1 MIPIYSPNIGI
12 YTKSAKEAIDSGWIS
27 NHGIYVEKSTLL
39 LKKILNVKHTILM
52 NNGTCATHCLFIA
65 LKYKYPHIQKIYI
78 PNNAYVA
85 AWNACFMEYS
95 KSHVE
100 VMKMDI
106 DTWNISTDENY
117 IRSLD
122 ANSAVLIVHNLGN
135 IVNVPRLKKI
145 RPDLIFIEDNC
156 EGFTGKYENIYSGTS
171 ESTLCSSVSFYGNKI
186 ITTGEGGAFMT
197 NDDDVYEYIKK
208 AYSQGMSSTRYL
220 HDTHAYNYRMT
231 NIQAAFLYDQ
241 LNNFDTIISNKQ
253 KLFSVYRELFAPL
266 VRIGKLSFFKIE
278 EHTENSNWIFAI
290 RIINNTLSIDEL
302 NQFFNKHNID
312 IRPFFYPITS
322 HKHLSDISFDD
333 PNSILLNQEI
343 LMIPSS
349 PDITLEQQKQ
359 VVDSF
364 YHLLLDNIDIIPI
377 TPSNTTILQKF
388 ITTINDTHFRYYQ
401 SRTIDII
408 KNHVYTVLLQKNNII
423 IGYAH
428 IDLDNLEN
436 KHWIGIYLDPEY
448 RNKGIGKLL
457 LAYLVFIAKY
467 HNIQEL
473 YLSVDHDN
481 TNAIS
486 LYQKLGF
493 KSIQEKNIII
503 MKYSL

>member
-1 MIPIYSPNIGI
+1 MIPIYSPNIEI
-12 YTKSAKEAIDSGWIS
+12 YTKSAKEAIESGWIS
-27 NHGIYVEKSTLL
+27 NHGVYVEKSTVL
-39 LKKILNVKHTILM
+39 LKNTLNVKHTILM

-65 LKYKYPHIQKIYI
+65 LKYKYPDIQKIYI

-85 AWNACFMEYS
+85 AWNACFMEYN
-95 KSHVE
+95 KSQVQ

-117 IRSLD
+117 IGSLD

-135 IVNVPRLKKI
+135 IVNVPRLKRI

-171 ESTLCSSVSFYGNKI
+171 ESTLCASVSFYGNKI

-208 AYSQGMSSTRYL
+208 VYSQGMSSIKYL

-241 LNNFDTIISNKQ
+241 LNNFDTIISNKK
-253 KLFSVYRELFAPL
+253 KLFSTYRELFKPL
-266 VRIGKLSFFKIE
+266 VNIGKLSFFKLE
-278 EHTENSNWIFAI
+278 DNTENSNWIFAI
-290 RIINNTLSIDEL
+290 RINNNTLTIDEL

-333 PNSILLNQEI
+333 PNSILLNKQI

-349 PDITLEQQKQ
+349 PDITLDQQKQ

-364 YHLLLDNIDIIPI
+364 YHLLLDTIDIIEI
-377 TPSNTTILQKF
+377 NQSNAAVLQEF
-388 ITTINDTHFRYYQ
+388 IGTINDKHFRYYQ
-401 SRTIDII
+401 TRTIDII
-408 KNHVYTVLLQKNNII
+408 KNHVSTILLKCNTITV
-423 IGYAH
+423 GYAH
-428 IDLDNLEN
+428 IDLED
-436 KHWIGIYLDPEY
+436 KYWVGIYLDPEY

-457 LAYLVFIAKY
+457 LSYIISNARF
-467 HNIQEL
+467 HNIHEL
-473 YLSVDHDN
+473 HLTVDYDN
-481 TNAIS
+481 TNAIA
-486 LYQKLGF
+486 LYTKTGF
-493 KSIQEKNIII
+493 ISIKESDIIV
-503 MKYSL
+503 MKYVV